1 MPTQDIKPLNLER
14 QPNPVCIRHDDF
26 PEHSSVGLH
35 RHCCGQMTS
44 VRTGVMEL
52 EIGGRKFISPPHYA
66 IWIPP
71 EMDHSSYQREAV
83 KFHSIYIALEYCGA
97 LSDQPAVI
105 PTNAV
110 IESLILDFINR
121 GVSYTD
127 TEEDKRQ
134 ALVVL
139 DHFYRIPPIETYLPM
154 AEDEKLRQVLEAIQQ
169 CPGNNDSLL
178 MWAQKVFSTERTL
191 SRRCYKELGMSF
203 REWRQR
209 LRLVKSIEMLA
220 DGVTVEQIALSL
232 GYSTSSSFIA
242 MFKRQMGVTPARY
255 SADLLK

>member
-1 MPTQDIKPLNLER
+1 
-14 QPNPVCIRHDDF
+14 
-26 PEHSSVGLH
+26 
-35 RHCCGQMTS
+35 MTS

-83 KFHSIYIALEYCGA
+83 KFHSIYIGLDFCDAL
-97 LSDQPAVI
+97 PAVPVVY

-110 IESLILDFINR
+110 IESLMLDFIHR
-121 GVSYTD
+121 GISYTD

-134 ALVVL
+134 ALVLL
-139 DHFYRIPPIETYLPM
+139 DHFNRISPIETYLPM
-154 AEDEKLRQVLEAIQQ
+154 ADDEKLRQVLEAIQQ
-169 CPGNNDSLL
+169 CPGNNDSLQS
-178 MWAQKVFSTERTL
+178 WAQKVFSTERTL
-191 SRRCYKELGMSF
+191 SRRCYRELGMSF

-209 LRLVKSIEMLA
+209 LRLVKSIDMLA
-220 DGVTVEQIALSL
+220 DGHTVEQIALTL

-255 SADLLK
+255 CSDLLR